1 MNSKWQPP
9 STSRVKSSTERL
21 MADTVLY
28 VDMWVGDR
36 IQGMKLAGIRGR
48 EFSALV
54 SARRETGIGDCTI
67 VTWDEEGEEDGVRI
81 VPAWKWLL

>member
-1 MNSKWQPP
+1 
-9 STSRVKSSTERL
+9 